1 MATVYL
7 ICGKLCCG
15 KSTYAKKLKRNHK
28 AVVLSVDEIML
39 AVFGLYAGEKHD
51 EYAANV
57 RTYLF
62 EKSLELIQT
71 GVSVI
76 LDWGFWTKAAR
87 YEAKAFYRSRNIE
100 CELYYLDISDEV
112 WQARI
117 NQRNRSIM
125 AGERRLI
132 SLTALL
138 PQNLKRNLSRLPKK
152 KWTYGSVVDN
162 FPFIALSGSVEPC
175 DGHGSFFAVFSTG

>member
-125 AGERRLI
+125 AGET
-132 SLTALL
+132 TA
-138 PQNLKRNLSRLPKK
+138 
-152 KWTYGSVVDN
+152 YIVDS
-162 FPFIALSGSVEPC
+162 ALAAKFEAKFEPPAKEEVDVWVSG
-175 DGHGSFFAVFSTG
+175 

>member
-15 KSTYAKKLKRNHK
+15 KSTYAEQLKVKLK

-57 RTYLF
+57 QTYLF

-71 GVSVI
+71 DVSVV
-76 LDWGFWTKAAR
+76 LDWGFWTKTAR
-87 YEAKAFYRSRNIE
+87 YVAKEFYRSRNIE
-100 CELYYLDISDEV
+100 CELHYLDVNDAV

-117 NQRNRSIM
+117 NQRNQSVM
-125 AGERRLI
+125 AGKT
-132 SLTALL
+132 TA
-138 PQNLKRNLSRLPKK
+138 
-152 KWTYGSVVDN
+152 YIVDS
-162 FPFIALSGSVEPC
+162 ALAAKFEAKFEPPAKEEVDVWVSG
-175 DGHGSFFAVFSTG
+175 

>member
-7 ICGKLCCG
+7 VCGKLCCG
-15 KSTYAKKLKRNHK
+15 KSTYARQLKDAHK
-28 AVVLSVDEIML
+28 AVILSADEIML

-71 GVSVI
+71 GVNVV

-87 YEAKAFYRSRNIE
+87 CEAKMFYWSRNID
-100 CELYYLDISDEV
+100 CELHYLNISDEV

-117 NQRNRSIM
+117 AQRNQSVL
-125 AGERRLI
+125 AGKT
-132 SLTALL
+132 TAYIVDSALAAKFEARFEL
-138 PQNLKRNLSRLPKK
+138 PAKDE
-152 KWTYGSVVDN
+152 VDVWVC
-162 FPFIALSGSVEPC
+162 G
-175 DGHGSFFAVFSTG
+175 

>member
-87 YEAKAFYRSRNIE
+87 YEAKAFYRSRNIK

-125 AGERRLI
+125 AGET
-132 SLTALL
+132 TA
-138 PQNLKRNLSRLPKK
+138 
-152 KWTYGSVVDN
+152 YIVDS
-162 FPFIALSGSVEPC
+162 ALAAKFEAKFEPPAKEEVDVWVSG
-175 DGHGSFFAVFSTG
+175 

>member
-15 KSTYAKKLKRNHK
+15 KSTYAKQLKENQK
-28 AVVLSVDEIML
+28 AVLLSVDEIML

-57 RTYLF
+57 QIYLF

-71 GVSVI
+71 GVSVV
-76 LDWGFWTKAAR
+76 LDWGFWSKTARDAAK
-87 YEAKAFYRSRNIE
+87 EFYRSRNIE
-100 CELYYLDISDEV
+100 CELHYLDVNDTV

-117 NQRNRSIM
+117 NQRN
-125 AGERRLI
+125 
-132 SLTALL
+132 
-138 PQNLKRNLSRLPKK
+138 Q
-152 KWTYGSVVDN
+152 SVVAGKTTAYMVDS
-162 FPFIALSGSVEPC
+162 ALAAKFEAKFELPAKEEVDVWVSG
-175 DGHGSFFAVFSTG
+175 

>member
-1 MATVYL
+1 MAAVYL

-15 KSTYAKKLKRNHK
+15 KSTYAQRLKTKEK

-62 EKSLELIQT
+62 EKSLELLRADV
-71 GVSVI
+71 GVI

-87 YEAKAFYRSRNIE
+87 DEAKAFYRSRNIE
-100 CELYYLDISDEV
+100 CRLHYLEISDEV

-117 NQRNRSIM
+117 DKRNESVM
-125 AGERRLI
+125 AGKT
-132 SLTALL
+132 TAYFVDS
-138 PQNLKRNLSRLPKK
+138 NLAAKFEASFEPPGKDE
-152 KWTYGSVVDN
+152 VDVWVR
-162 FPFIALSGSVEPC
+162 G
-175 DGHGSFFAVFSTG
+175 

>member
-125 AGERRLI
+125 AGET
-132 SLTALL
+132 TA
-138 PQNLKRNLSRLPKK
+138 
-152 KWTYGSVVDN
+152 YIVDS
-162 FPFIALSGSVEPC
+162 ALAAKFEAKFEPPAKEEVDVWVSG
-175 DGHGSFFAVFSTG
+175 G

>member
-7 ICGKLCCG
+7 VCGKLCCG
-15 KSTYAKKLKRNHK
+15 KSTYAKQLKDAHK
-28 AVVLSVDEIML
+28 AVILSADEIML

-62 EKSLELIQT
+62 EKSLEFIQT
-71 GVSVI
+71 GVDVV

-87 YEAKAFYRSRNIE
+87 YEAKAFYRSRDIE
-100 CELYYLDISDEV
+100 CELHYLDISDEV

-117 NQRNRSIM
+117 AQRNRSVL
-125 AGERRLI
+125 AGKT
-132 SLTALL
+132 TAYIVDSALAAKFEARFEL
-138 PQNLKRNLSRLPKK
+138 PAKDE
-152 KWTYGSVVDN
+152 VDVWVC
-162 FPFIALSGSVEPC
+162 G
-175 DGHGSFFAVFSTG
+175 

>member
-1 MATVYL
+1 MQSIMATVYL

-125 AGERRLI
+125 AGET
-132 SLTALL
+132 TA
-138 PQNLKRNLSRLPKK
+138 
-152 KWTYGSVVDN
+152 YIVDS
-162 FPFIALSGSVEPC
+162 ALAAKFEAKFEPPAKEEVDVWVSG
-175 DGHGSFFAVFSTG
+175 

>member
-15 KSTYAKKLKRNHK
+15 KSTYAKRLKVKQK

-57 RTYLF
+57 QKYLF
-62 EKSLELIQT
+62 GKSLELIQT
-71 GVSVI
+71 DVSVV
-76 LDWGFWTKAAR
+76 LDWGFWTKTAR
-87 YEAKAFYRSRNIE
+87 YAAKEFYRSRNIE
-100 CELYYLDISDEV
+100 CELHYLDVNDAV

-117 NQRNRSIM
+117 NQRNQSVM
-125 AGERRLI
+125 AGKT
-132 SLTALL
+132 TA
-138 PQNLKRNLSRLPKK
+138 
-152 KWTYGSVVDN
+152 YIVDS
-162 FPFIALSGSVEPC
+162 ALAAKFETKFEPPVKEEVDVWVSG
-175 DGHGSFFAVFSTG
+175 